1 MPRLGLFIW
10 ATIYWGY
17 RREVGEPQ
25 ITFNYV
31 RALADFI
38 NNFSF
43 SRGVHFTSAK
53 EYQHII
59 PALCK
64 RIWEIDNEKTK
75 LMWEMGQQGGVS
87 GDVFVKI
94 AYEPAWTTG
103 IGPDGLPIEGV
114 PQIPMA
120 GRVKILP
127 LNSAFCLTEDTEIL
141 TKRGW
146 LHHADLTTLDEAASL
161 NPETNEIVWTSVE
174 QVNVFDWDGPLAKWE
189 NERFDVLSTPEHRWI
204 YKDGR
209 NKASIKLTSDLQN
222 SRHNGG
228 RLIVAGGESHLFA
241 ETATFTDDFVRLV
254 GWFVTEG
261 HWFNKGTA
269 WQAPG
274 FTQSASVYPQYADE
288 IHSLLEPYE
297 ASRYVYEGKA
307 DVWYAASLRETMLDA
322 VGLDKRFDI
331 NLLQKLTVDQAQI
344 LFETLIKGDGNVRKD
359 ANTTTFAQSD
369 PGRVDDFQTLCM
381 MLGKRTNVRWRQR
394 SVGAPTADITMYSN
408 DTVNVTNL
416 ERTEENYVG
425 KVWCPTTGTG
435 TWVARR
441 NGISFYTGNCFP
453 EWHPHDRD
461 RLLRFKL
468 KYRFWGCLDTETEAL
483 TQRGWVTYDQMLDSD
498 QLLTIDPVTDEIR
511 WEIPSAINVY
521 DYEGEMVR
529 WSGKVNAL
537 ATPNHRWLG
546 EVQHGRDD
554 TIRYERQTIHGEFVN
569 EVRQGSRLV
578 VGGGLPL
585 CFADEQ
591 KWTDD
596 LVELVGWYITEGVD
610 HWNQTGTHSVYL
622 SQKNPKYLPALQR
635 LAASWRAQGASF
647 NEYAAKSDGVVE
659 FYVGR
664 GAKEALFAAAPDKR
678 ITPEFLTSLTYRQAE
693 LLRKTLLDA
702 DGCRTRGS
710 KNTIR
715 WTQIDRDRKD
725 SYQMLCAMLGIR
737 SNQTSD
743 GEKVQEYSSR
753 HVGTRALNE
762 SREHYDGK
770 VWCPTVSTGYFM
782 ARRGTS
788 TYWTG
793 NTSQEG
799 TRQVFTYTE
808 ILTDNYI
815 EEYINDELLDSRPN
829 PLGMIPIVHIPN
841 ITVSGS
847 PWGLSDIGDV
857 TALNQEYNQKVTDVS
872 DIINYHAAPVT
883 IITGAKA
890 SNLEK
895 GPKKVW
901 GGLPKDANVFNLENA
916 VDLGGP
922 MAYLEMLKR
931 AMHEMTG
938 VPETALGQVQPIS
951 NTSGVALAVQYQPM
965 MQRYNLKRL
974 NYSIG
979 FKKVNEFCLRT
990 LFLKEPET
998 VVFNPDTEGIMGPG
1012 MPPVVDPNDPLIYL
1026 VEAEWPAP
1034 LPVDKLIKLQEILQL
1049 WQMGLESK
1057 KGALKMLGE
1066 EFPDEKLAEV
1076 FEELIEDAKRQG
1088 ALDLI
1093 NAEIASSIMAATGMS
1108 PEGMEAPAPP
1118 EAAPADGPAP
1128 PAPPGPKPI
1137 AGPAIDIQ
1145 GVTADIAQ
1153 ETLTD
1158 VVTRAYGSKQV
1169 AMRKPPSSS

>member
-468 KYRFWGCLDTETEAL
+468 KYRFWG
-483 TQRGWVTYDQMLDSD
+483 
-498 QLLTIDPVTDEIR
+498 
-511 WEIPSAINVY
+511 
-521 DYEGEMVR
+521 
-529 WSGKVNAL
+529 
-537 ATPNHRWLG
+537 
-546 EVQHGRDD
+546 
-554 TIRYERQTIHGEFVN
+554 
-569 EVRQGSRLV
+569 
-578 VGGGLPL
+578 
-585 CFADEQ
+585 
-591 KWTDD
+591 
-596 LVELVGWYITEGVD
+596 
-610 HWNQTGTHSVYL
+610 
-622 SQKNPKYLPALQR
+622 
-635 LAASWRAQGASF
+635 
-647 NEYAAKSDGVVE
+647 
-659 FYVGR
+659 
-664 GAKEALFAAAPDKR
+664 
-678 ITPEFLTSLTYRQAE
+678 TS
-693 LLRKTLLDA
+693 
-702 DGCRTRGS
+702 
-710 KNTIR
+710 
-715 WTQIDRDRKD
+715 
-725 SYQMLCAMLGIR
+725 
-737 SNQTSD
+737 
-743 GEKVQEYSSR
+743 
-753 HVGTRALNE
+753 
-762 SREHYDGK
+762 
-770 VWCPTVSTGYFM
+770 P
-782 ARRGTS
+782 
-788 TYWTG
+788 
-793 NTSQEG
+793 EG

-808 ILTDNYI
+808 ILTDSRI
-815 EEYINDELLDSRPN
+815 EEYVNDELLDQRPN

-847 PWGLSDIGDV
+847 PWGLSDVGDI
-857 TALNQEYNQKVTDVS
+857 TALNREYNEKVTDIS
-872 DIINYHAAPVT
+872 DIINYHAAPIT
-883 IITGAKA
+883 IITGAKVN
-890 SNLEK
+890 NLEK

-901 GGLPKDANVFNLENA
+901 GGLPADANVFNLENA
-916 VDLGGP
+916 VDLQGP
-922 MAYLEMLKR
+922 IAYLDIVKR

-965 MQRYNLKRL
+965 MQRYNLKKL

-979 FKKVNEFCLRT
+979 FKRINEFALRT
-990 LFLKEPET
+990 LFTFEPDAIMYD
-998 VVFNPDTEGIMGPG
+998 PDTEGIMVDGQ
-1012 MPPVVDPNDPLIYL
+1012 PPQVDPFDPLIYE
-1026 VEAEWPAP
+1026 VGCEWPPP
-1034 LPVDKLIKLQEILQL
+1034 LPVDKLIKLQEIQT
-1049 WQMGLESK
+1049 MFMMSLESK
-1057 KGALKMLGE
+1057 VGALKMLGE
-1066 EFPDEKLAEV
+1066 EFPDEKLQEI
-1076 FEELIEDAKRQG
+1076 FEELIDDAKRQG

-1093 NAEIASSIMAATGMS
+1093 NAEIASSILALTGIP
-1108 PEGMEAPAPP
+1108 PEGQEAPPPQEAAAPGEPAPP
-1118 EAAPADGPAP
+1118 P
-1128 PAPPGPKPI
+1128 PPGPGPI
-1137 AGPAIDIQ
+1137 TGPAIDIASMN
-1145 GVTADIAQ
+1145 ADIAQ
-1153 ETLTD
+1153 QTLTD
-1158 VVTRAYGSKQV
+1158 TVQRAYGTKQI
-1169 AMRKPPSSS
+1169 ALRRPASSS